1 MYLQKPGQKPR
12 QKPRTA
18 TNQKPDQVSNDDD
31 DGRNPELQT
40 GDLKTPYGSLKVK
53 IVLLR

>member
-18 TNQKPDQVSNDDD
+18 TNQKPDQVSN
-31 DGRNPELQT
+31 GRNPELQT
-40 GDLKTPYGSLKVK
+40 GDLKTPKG
-53 IVLLR
+53 VLR

>member
-31 DGRNPELQT
+31 DGNPELQI
-40 GDLKTPYGSLKVK
+40 GDLKIRPY
-53 IVLLR
+53 

>member
-18 TNQKPDQVSNDDD
+18 TNQKPDQVSDNDD
-31 DGRNPELQT
+31 PELQT
-40 GDLKTPYGSLKVK
+40 GDLKTP
-53 IVLLR
+53 

>member
-18 TNQKPDQVSNDDD
+18 TNQKPDQVSN
-31 DGRNPELQT
+31 GRKNPELQT
-40 GDLKTPYGSLKVK
+40 GDLKTPKG
-53 IVLLR
+53 VLR